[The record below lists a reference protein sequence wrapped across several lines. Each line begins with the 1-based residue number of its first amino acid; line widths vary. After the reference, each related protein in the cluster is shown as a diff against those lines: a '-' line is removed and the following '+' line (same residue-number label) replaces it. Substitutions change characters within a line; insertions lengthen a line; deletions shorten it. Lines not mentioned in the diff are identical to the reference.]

1 MKKTLDYLK
10 KYYLYILVAVI
21 VILVDF
27 LTKIIFADVD
37 IPIINGVLR
46 LLSQKNTGVAFSFLE
61 GKLILIISICVL
73 FLILFSV
80 GNHFFKNQN
89 KLYLISVGLIFGGA
103 IGNLIDRIFLGYV
116 RDFIYFELTNFAIFN
131 VADSCLFIGVV
142 LLAIYFL
149 FIDKKFFGQNN
160 KTKNESSEKDNQ
172 NKGLEKDNQNEKLE
186 QNNQNNTE
194 NLADSTKN
202 NNSVIK
208 K

>member
-1 MKKTLDYLK
+1 MKKTLEYLK

-46 LLSQKNTGVAFSFLE
+46 LFSRKNTGVAFSFLE
-61 GKLILIISICVL
+61 GKLILIISICIL
-73 FLILFSV
+73 FLILFSI

-103 IGNLIDRIFLGYV
+103 IGNLIDRIVLGYV

-131 VADSCLFIGVV
+131 VADACLFIGVV
-142 LLAIYFL
+142 LLGVYFL
-149 FIDKKFFGQNN
+149 FIDKKFFGKND
-160 KTKNESSEKDNQ
+160 KTKNQSLGKDSQ
-172 NKGLEKDNQNEKLE
+172 NKNLEENS
-186 QNNQNNTE
+186 QNNTE
-194 NLADSTKN
+194 NLADS
-202 NNSVIK
+202 K
-208 K
+208 KDDKSAK